1 MTGYTME
8 QYQEDEVPEE
18 FDESE
23 GEEENE
29 YYDNEFAQSMPAH
42 LSQSINHP
50 ITKKGR
56 QN

>member
-23 GEEENE
+23 GEDEEND
-29 YYDNEFAQSMPAH
+29 YYDNDFAQSMPAH
-42 LSQSINHP
+42 LS
-50 ITKKGR
+50 
-56 QN
+56 